1 MSWLTEDQTLPF
13 IKYNPLLRKFVRIVL
28 NIAGYLH
35 AKTHIHMQNA
45 RIYTSHA
52 WLQVGG
58 RCEFDI
64 IVTAYSDCGEELP
77 LGPGFQELVNCY
89 WRYEI

>member
-1 MSWLTEDQTLPF
+1 MHE
-13 IKYNPLLRKFVRIVL
+13 YN
-28 NIAGYLH
+28 
-35 AKTHIHMQNA
+35 
-45 RIYTSHA
+45 TSHA

-89 WRYEI
+89 WRYELNYLTLA